1 MKTNQAHL
9 LINQDKN
16 LRCQPSFY
24 PLEIFYLFSINIRLE
39 SHLVCLFQKQ
49 GLHLPQK
56 GFGLLATFK
65 LSKYSFLFFKSL
77 TIILGYFLY
86 LHDQLMLGTY

>member
-1 MKTNQAHL
+1 MPSYNQFEWSMKTNQTHL

-16 LRCQPSFY
+16 LRCQLSFY
-24 PLEIFYLFSINIRLE
+24 PLEIFYLWCAYFKN
-39 SHLVCLFQKQ
+39 K
-49 GLHLPQK
+49 GLHLSQK

-86 LHDQLMLGTY
+86 LHDQLILGTY